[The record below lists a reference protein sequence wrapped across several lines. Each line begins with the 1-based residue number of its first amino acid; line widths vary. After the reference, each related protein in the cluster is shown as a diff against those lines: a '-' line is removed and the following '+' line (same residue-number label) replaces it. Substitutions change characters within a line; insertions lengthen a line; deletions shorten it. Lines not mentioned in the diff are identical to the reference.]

1 MPLNRISKDSE
12 ASNAPESLK
21 TTRTL
26 KLHADNAILKFK
38 KQINKQTKKTT
49 SGFGELKKKKKK
61 GDDRKKP
68 DTGCQ
73 REISTVSS

>member
-1 MPLNRISKDSE
+1 MPLNRISWDSE

-21 TTRTL
+21 TTKALEIDAGNT
-26 KLHADNAILKFK
+26 ILKFK
-38 KQINKQTKKTT
+38 KQNKTKFWIW
-49 SGFGELKKKKKK
+49 GIKKKKKD
-61 GDDRKKP
+61 DDRKKP

>member
-1 MPLNRISKDSE
+1 MPLNRISQDSE

-21 TTRTL
+21 TTKAL
-26 KLHADNAILKFK
+26 EIDAGNAILKFK
-38 KQINKQTKKTT
+38 KQNKTKFWIR
-49 SGFGELKKKKKK
+49 GIKKKKD
-61 GDDRKKP
+61 DDRKKP

>member
-38 KQINKQTKKTT
+38 KQTNKKNNFWIWGIK
-49 SGFGELKKKKKK
+49 KKKKKK